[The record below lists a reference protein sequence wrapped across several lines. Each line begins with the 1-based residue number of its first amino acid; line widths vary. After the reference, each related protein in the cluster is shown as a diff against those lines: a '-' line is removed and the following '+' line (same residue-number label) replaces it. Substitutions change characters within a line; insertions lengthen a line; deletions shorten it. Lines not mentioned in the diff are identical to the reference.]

1 MALHHSSLSVC
12 TFNCRSVKN
21 CLPEIHKLCDTHY
34 FILLQEHWL
43 LPFELNTL
51 NNILPGCL
59 FHGLSAVGVTSDVLS
74 GWPYRGTAILYRK
87 EFASCVKIISSS
99 QEPRICGMQIDTNVG
114 PLLLLCVY
122 MPTNYGDDSSQNEFQ
137 RQTISFERCY
147 LGCYSSSQIA
157 YCMSFCCIVQK

>member
-1 MALHHSSLSVC
+1 MSPVVWPYGVAYLLRNSSENVMALHHSSLSVC

-74 GWPYRGTAILYRK
+74 G
-87 EFASCVKIISSS
+87 
-99 QEPRICGMQIDTNVG
+99 
-114 PLLLLCVY
+114 
-122 MPTNYGDDSSQNEFQ
+122 
-137 RQTISFERCY
+137 
-147 LGCYSSSQIA
+147 
-157 YCMSFCCIVQK
+157 